1 MSFSDGNQTISFNNY
16 LFMKASLRK
25 TNRFL
30 NVLAVRSDPDELLS
44 DAVVVGDLFIQSFV
58 TE

>member
-1 MSFSDGNQTISFNNY
+1 
-16 LFMKASLRK
+16 MKASLRK